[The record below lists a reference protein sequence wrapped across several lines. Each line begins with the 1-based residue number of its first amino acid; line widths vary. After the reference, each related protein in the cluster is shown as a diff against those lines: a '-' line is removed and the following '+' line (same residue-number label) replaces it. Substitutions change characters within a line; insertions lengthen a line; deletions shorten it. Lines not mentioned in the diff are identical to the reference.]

1 MIRKAFVMSLKAGNE
16 AEYEKRH
23 RPIWPELESLL
34 FEKGVRNYSI
44 FLHPDGKQLFAYA
57 EIEDEE
63 QWNSIAQ
70 TEICQRWWKH
80 MGKLMETNEDDSPKA
95 VNCREV
101 FHIDNLDEKK
111 WLQVFKQPVTS

>member
-44 FLHPDGKQLFAYA
+44 FLHPDGSRCKTYV
-57 EIEDEE
+57 ITYDEE
-63 QWNSIAQ
+63 AYPI
-70 TEICQRWWKH
+70 
-80 MGKLMETNEDDSPKA
+80 KA
-95 VNCREV
+95 AALSGLLPSG
-101 FHIDNLDEKK
+101 H
-111 WLQVFKQPVTS
+111 